1 MVKKKRVDEETTLI
15 EPAVVEATSPNKLKA
30 CLEEIRNYEGVTGY
44 ILRNTTSAAIDLND
58 PTKIIDCALL
68 SSTAA
73 EASAQLSEFF
83 KLGEP
88 SNIIVEGKKAKMLS
102 LAINENKIAIFM
114 EKNADHEKILKRLF
128 V

>member
-30 CLEEIRNYEGVTGY
+30 CLEEIKTYEDVTGY

-58 PTKIIDCALL
+58 PTKIIDYALL

-73 EASAQLSEFF
+73 EASTQLSELFN
-83 KLGEP
+83 LGEP
-88 SNIIVEGKKAKMLS
+88 NNIIVEGKKAKMLS

-114 EKNADHEKILKRLF
+114 EKNADHEKILKRLS